1 MVTEGIGSAYDV
13 FANKASKLK
22 NYGIN
27 EIGEDDMAKVYR
39 DCANQVKDI
48 SVIALAVQIY

>member
-13 FANKASKLK
+13 FANKASKFK

-27 EIGEDDMAKVYR
+27 EIGEDDMAKVYIEI
-39 DCANQVKDI
+39 VLIK
-48 SVIALAVQIY
+48 LKT